1 MSSQVITTYPEP
13 AGGTGSRN
21 PTDHESEGEGPGKQ
35 KNFYRHVSGAGEGH
49 TLQTTSD
56 YSNTNTHIVDP
67 IKANGQIMDDEHEH
81 ESRNE
86 LNGLEPN
93 NTQDTN
99 GASAKEM
106 KEENKQLEP
115 DWQKKIRS
123 LQDQVNIFISR

>member
-21 PTDHESEGEGPGKQ
+21 PTDHESEGEGQPGKQ

-67 IKANGQIMDDEHEH
+67 IKANGEIMDDEP
-81 ESRNE
+81 RNE
-86 LNGLEPN
+86 LNGLEQ
-93 NTQDTN
+93 NTNQDN

-123 LQDQVNIFISR
+123 LQDQVILWSFVL